1 MSAKPA
7 VSNEAI
13 LCFYGPNLA
22 APLLER
28 VVGMLVA
35 RAEASIDRL
44 DDAMLLTDAVAA
56 HACEYTGGDRTAVTV
71 NTSDAALVLRVA
83 PLDAS
88 AARAFVASTE
98 LPEIGNVIEHL
109 TSAVKHEG
117 DTLQMTLAF

>member
-1 MSAKPA
+1 MSARPVA
-7 VSNEAI
+7 SNEAV
-13 LCFYGPNLA
+13 LRFYGPKLA

-56 HACEYTGGDRTAVTV
+56 HASEFTNGDWTAVTID
-71 NTSDAALVLRVA
+71 TSETELTLTVS
-83 PLDAS
+83 PLDAEG
-88 AARAFVASTE
+88 AQELVASTE

-109 TSAVKHEG
+109 TSAVEHE
-117 DTLQMTLAF
+117 DDRLRMTLAF